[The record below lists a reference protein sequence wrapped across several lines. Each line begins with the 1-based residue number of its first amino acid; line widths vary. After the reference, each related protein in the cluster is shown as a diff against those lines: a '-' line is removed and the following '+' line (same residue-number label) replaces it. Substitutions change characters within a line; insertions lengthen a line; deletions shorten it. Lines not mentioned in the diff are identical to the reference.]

1 MERKTAEL
9 VLGVAGCG
17 RKVLCMALAILF
29 AHALCAAEITFTGA
43 DASAPTDLSSPGNWD
58 GGALPGSDDV
68 GMVDFSTYSGGTTF
82 TVSSD
87 IAMGGLRFTNATAA
101 VTLSGEGTL
110 SLGADG
116 FAYDA
121 AKTFTLRAPMAVTAA
136 QQWTFALGDIE
147 SYATIS
153 GTDSLFVTNC
163 AVVNFREAPQ
173 FDGDLKL
180 RAYGVRHFTRGKV
193 ARSFR
198 ADLASGGTD
207 RQQCY
212 NNIFFDGEMRWS
224 DMFTSGSYD
233 FTGWRRFFFGVTNL
247 SVAVP
252 VVKMDS
258 ANDDFYQN
266 GPYRVGISAGIL
278 DQSAGKIRAKGRSY
292 GFAVGAVNGEAG
304 DNGSVR
310 NHGEL
315 PVEYRLSGTAELDVG
330 YVFVGAG
337 SQKVT
342 NHPRMVQDG
351 GTATVSKG
359 LYVGGDSD
367 SATPGFGEYII
378 SNGTLA
384 AGITGEGSDHQTRGI
399 ALCQPF
405 GGAGTSP
412 GVFTLAGGSVS
423 AYAVKFGPDTSAWN
437 TAPQAVNN
445 AFGLFEMKGGALN
458 LRATSFSLGAGWN
471 KTATNSTYRINL
483 SGGQIDFAAAQTVK
497 TGLFF
502 PPGGEGATFNTGSY
516 DVTVDAPISGDGML
530 RKTGSGYLML
540 TDANRFNGEIDVE
553 AGTVDVRGTFDHTGA
568 PAASGEGCWT
578 WTADHLTNEFAH
590 GSTIFSWADDA
601 HGLAAVDWTNANS
614 YAYQDGRNTYQG
626 KLPTLATNSYFNGH
640 ASLNFNQACLMVPA
654 ASNPLAG
661 STNFTMVVVF
671 RPNNI
676 TGDDNLWYGHTFFAG
691 SDYEYGPDIP
701 VFTYDA
707 SGCLRMGL
715 ITYPDGNNRKAPY
728 IRSRSAKNLKNTVNV
743 AVGTVQGL
751 EFSLNV
757 NGYLVSTNVSDRYT
771 SRPMFMCQTKKMPL
785 CFGGQFPDWLN
796 FRSSNQ
802 HIPEVRIYT
811 RKLSVHEQN
820 ALIRELLCKYR
831 GDAAGDAELLKEATD
846 GLDGALN
853 GEAVPAA
860 PVATS
865 GEWTADSLNALLDD
879 GAAVASWPNADGT
892 KTATAAIANAPGPKL
907 VKDAMNG
914 RSVLRFDGTQAIGI
928 PAADSPVSGQA
939 NYAVAV
945 VFRTTTDGTGTNTFR
960 WDRTTGLVSS
970 KATTWNSEDFAIA
983 MGTEGTVG
991 GFYGDLNGNSQQI
1004 WDRRPFRL
1012 HDGLPHVVVMSV
1024 TAEKKMWF
1032 MIDGRLHT
1040 ATFTTGG
1047 GTARAARNVLIG
1059 AHAEGLGYFTGDIA
1073 AVRLYP
1079 QALTSE
1085 QMKALSEHYAYE
1097 YGFRLL
1103 PTIAPGGMSVAANG
1117 LGATNIHVAAD
1128 AVFKVPMSADSPFA
1142 FTHGVG
1148 RLTGEGKFLGSYRYA
1163 AGSTLDTSAE
1173 MAQVEDLQIVGAT
1186 LRFSPGETLPWT
1198 PVGASRISGEIAVD
1212 VSGWEGVPS
1221 IPSRVTLAVFD
1232 PATVEPGT
1240 VFTRKGLTRS
1250 TTIVYD
1256 PATGV
1261 LQMETLTGLRII
1273 LR

>member
-1 MERKTAEL
+1 MKLKKTISHMGGEL
-9 VLGVAGCG
+9 ALLAAFAMCSVDASEVL
-17 RKVLCMALAILF
+17 
-29 AHALCAAEITFTGA
+29 FTGG
-43 DASAPTDLSSPGNWD
+43 SGNDLATGANWS
-58 GGALPGSDDV
+58 GGACPGAGDV
-68 GMVDFSTYSGGTTF
+68 GVVDFSTYSGGTVF

-87 IAMGGLRFTNATAA
+87 TAMGGLCFTNATAA

-116 FAYDA
+116 FSYDA

-136 QQWTFALGDIE
+136 QEWKFALGDIE

-153 GTDSLFVTNC
+153 GTDSLFITNC
-163 AVVNFREAPQ
+163 AVVSFREAPQ

-198 ADLASGGTD
+198 ADLASGGGD
-207 RQQCY
+207 NQRCY
-212 NNIFFDGEMRWS
+212 NNIFFGGEMRWS

-233 FTGWRRFFFGVTNL
+233 FTGWRRFFLGVTNL
-247 SVAVP
+247 SASVP

-258 ANDDFYQN
+258 ANDDLYQN
-266 GPYRVGISAGIL
+266 GPYRVGVSAGIL
-278 DQSAGKIRAKGRSY
+278 EQSAGKIRAKNRAY
-292 GFAVGAVNGEAG
+292 GFTVGVVNNEMETA
-304 DNGSVR
+304 SR

-315 PVEYRLSGTAELDVG
+315 PAEYRLSGTGELDVG

-337 SQKVT
+337 SQKAT
-342 NHPRMVQDG
+342 YHPRMVQDG

-367 SATPGFGEYII
+367 SASPGFGEYII
-378 SNGTLA
+378 SNGTIA
-384 AGITGEGSDHQTRGI
+384 VGISNEGSDHQTRGI

-405 GGAGTSP
+405 GGAGTAP

-423 AYAVKFGPDTSAWN
+423 AWAVKFGPDTGAWN
-437 TAPQAVNN
+437 ATPPAVNQG
-445 AFGLFEMKGGALN
+445 FGLFEMKGGSLD
-458 LRATSFSLGAGWN
+458 LRATGFSLGAGWN
-471 KTATNSTYRINL
+471 KTATNAAYRINL
-483 SGGQIDFAAAQTVK
+483 SGGQVDFAAAQTVK

-502 PPGGEGATFNTGSY
+502 PPGGEGATLNTGNY
-516 DVTVDAPISGDGML
+516 DITVDAPISGDGVL
-530 RKTGSGYLML
+530 RKTGNGYLVLM
-540 TDANRFNGEIDVE
+540 DANRFTGKLDVE
-553 AGTVDVRGTFDHTGA
+553 AGAVDVRGTLAHADA
-568 PAASGEGCWT
+568 PPASGDDCWT
-578 WTADHLTNEFAH
+578 WTADHLTNDFAH
-590 GSTIFSWADDA
+590 GSTILSWADDA

-614 YAYQDGRNTYQG
+614 YAYQDGRNNYKG
-626 KLPTLATNSYFNGH
+626 KLPTLATNNYFNGH
-640 ASLNFNQACLMVPA
+640 ASLHFNQACLMVPA
-654 ASNPLAG
+654 VSNPLAG

-671 RPNNI
+671 RPNNT
-676 TGDDNLWYGHTFFAG
+676 TGDNNIWYGHTFFAG
-691 SDYEYGPDIP
+691 SDYEYGPDVP

-715 ITYPDGNNRKAPY
+715 ITYPDGNTRKAPY
-728 IRSRSAKNLKNTVNV
+728 VRSRSTKSLKNTVNV

-757 NGYLVSTNVSDRYT
+757 NGYLVSTNVSERYT
-771 SRPMFMCQTKKMPL
+771 SRPMFMARDKKMAL
-785 CFGGQFPDWLN
+785 CFGGQFPDWQN

-820 ALIRELLCKYR
+820 ALIRELLRKYR

-853 GEAVPAA
+853 GESAPAA

-865 GEWTADSLNALLDD
+865 GEWTADALNDLLDD
-879 GAAVASWPNADGT
+879 GATVASWPNADGT

-907 VKDAMNG
+907 VKDSMNG

-928 PAADSPVSGQA
+928 PAADSLVSGQA
-939 NYAVAV
+939 NYTVAV
-945 VFRTTTDGTGTNTFR
+945 VFRTTTDGTGANTFR

-970 KATTWNSEDFAIA
+970 KATTWNSEDFAISF
-983 MGTEGTVG
+983 GTEGTVG

-1012 HDGLPHVVVMSV
+1012 HDGLPHVAVMSV
-1024 TAEKKMWF
+1024 TSEKKMWF
-1032 MIDGRLHT
+1032 MIDGQLRT

-1059 AHAEGLGYFTGDIA
+1059 AQADGLGYFTGDIA

-1079 QALTSE
+1079 EALTSD

-1103 PTIAPGGMSVAANG
+1103 PMIAPGGMSAAANG
-1117 LGATNIHVAAD
+1117 LGATNIHVAAG
-1128 AVFKVPMSADSPFA
+1128 ATFKVPISADAPFA

-1163 AGSTLDTSAE
+1163 AGSTLDAGAE
-1173 MAQVEDLQIVGAT
+1173 MADVEDLQIVGAT
-1186 LRFSPGETLPWT
+1186 LRFPRGASLPWT
-1198 PVGASRISGEIAVD
+1198 PGSAL
-1212 VSGWEGVPS
+1212 
-1221 IPSRVTLAVFD
+1221 SRVAGSITVDMSDWAGLRNNLPSNLTLAQFD
-1232 PATVEPGT
+1232 PAV
-1240 VFTRKGLTRS
+1240 V
-1250 TTIVYD
+1250 D
-1256 PATGV
+1256 PAVTFTCEGLGGSSTLEYNAETGV
-1261 LQMETLTGLRII
+1261 LVMHTVSGTRI
-1273 LR
+1273 LFK